1 MSLVLLVVFFLLT
14 NAIFTKVLIS
24 LPEYLV
30 NQGAM
35 AGRFAILGLIVLFLS
50 WTMGDD

>member
-24 LPEYLV
+24 FPEYLV
-30 NQGAM
+30 HQGAM
-35 AGRFAILGLIVLFLS
+35 VGRFAILGLILLLVS
-50 WTMGDD
+50 WIMGDD

>member
-24 LPEYLV
+24 LPEYFV

-35 AGRFAILGLIVLFLS
+35 VGRFAILGLIVLFLG

>member
-14 NAIFTKVLIS
+14 NAIFNKALIS

-30 NQGAM
+30 NHGTM
-35 AGRFAILGLIVLFLS
+35 VGRFAILGLIILFFG